1 MYSQTLFTSQA
12 PKTFHSLL
20 PLFRYNLK
28 FLYPSYAVE
37 PRTARSTQDDSALM
51 VSMVSFHQLIIMC
64 LMRLR
69 ICWSF
74 WPSGHIADPYWAV
87 HQPKS
92 PRLRGCTLA
101 ICPLQVHPHLHC
113 SRCRIQHLLFLNVV
127 WLVIAQCYNLSRSL
141 FKSSLPS
148 REATASPHF
157 IWSTLVFTVY
167 SVKYMILLSHRV
179 LLVWGRFPHTCS
191 VYTLHR
197 MLLHQPWPSRHGPP
211 QDGTPSGP
219 CRIWTRPGTPLVTP
233 VLSLLCA
240 S

>member
-1 MYSQTLFTSQA
+1 M
-12 PKTFHSLL
+12 H
-20 PLFRYNLK
+20 
-28 FLYPSYAVE
+28 
-37 PRTARSTQDDSALM
+37 
-51 VSMVSFHQLIIMC
+51 
-64 LMRLR
+64 LR

-233 VLSLLCA
+233 VLKTLVCIIICTAVGVCLQGAFSQLLSSVSCSVGSTQQYRAPAASWDCPTPWPSLPTCCQKLIL
-240 S
+240 SR